1 MKRVLFSCLLVAVL
15 LGACSQSAPT
25 EEMTDQGIKPV
36 VTVFR
41 PPT

>member
-1 MKRVLFSCLLVAVL
+1 MKKVLFSCLLVAVVL
-15 LGACSQSAPT
+15 SACSQSSPI
-25 EEMTDQGIKPV
+25 EEITDQGEKPV